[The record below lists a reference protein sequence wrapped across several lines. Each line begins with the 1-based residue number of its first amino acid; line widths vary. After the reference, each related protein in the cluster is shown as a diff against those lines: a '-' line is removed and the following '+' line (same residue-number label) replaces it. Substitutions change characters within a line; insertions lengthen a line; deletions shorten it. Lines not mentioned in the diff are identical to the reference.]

1 MPILELRLRLIQIET
16 ATLSLHLKECWCKR
30 LSLSESVWHGSGAN
44 SFNLLWPKI
53 FFFRVCVCITLM
65 NLILG
70 LLLTFFSFYFN
81 KKIKK
86 FRKKKIVLYI
96 FKMCNWGWP
105 MKFTFHDCVPCL
117 ALMSFTFYTLL
128 VCAMYLYCVSCLWF
142 LITCSWFWSHIF
154 LIVRT
159 KKS

>member
-16 ATLSLHLKECWCKR
+16 PTLSLHLKECWCKR
-30 LSLSESVWHGSGAN
+30 LSLSGSVWHGSGAN

-86 FRKKKIVLYI
+86 IQKKKIELYI

-105 MKFTFHDCVPCL
+105 LKFAFHDCVPCL
-117 ALMSFTFYTLL
+117 TLMSF
-128 VCAMYLYCVSCLWF
+128 
-142 LITCSWFWSHIF
+142 IF
-154 LIVRT
+154 LYFASLCYVMLKLCELFMVFKHMLLIL
-159 KKS
+159 KSRFFYCKD